1 MKTNAVIFLAIALV
15 LASLTGIAA
24 GQSPDL
30 SPTQAPTL
38 VTKGGQHFS
47 PQTYVCAYNFSAG
60 IGYNFISFCITA
72 NGNVL
77 QIATPDGRP
86 QIADGYEG
94 YGICNETPAQAYDDW
109 GPWGNSGNWG
119 AVSVLSQ
126 NATSVKMAR
135 TTADGIWT
143 LTQTFTIVPST
154 PSAKIVMALK
164 NNTSAARVAY
174 LVRYGD
180 IDADYRN
187 YGNLLNNFSATT
199 SSALAWNSSVPFGS
213 NNGYGL
219 QLQNLGAPQFGY
231 MQGFART
238 TFEPPNPCDFA
249 GDSSPLITGVDGSV
263 ALAYVDTIGAHKTKT
278 ATMVYRGF

>member
-1 MKTNAVIFLAIALV
+1 MKTNVSILFLFAIL
-15 LASLTGIAA
+15 LASFAGIAT
-24 GQSPDL
+24 GQSL
-30 SPTQAPTL
+30 GLT
-38 VTKGGQHFS
+38 TKRGHQVS
-47 PQTYVCAYNFSAG
+47 PQTYSCAYNFSAG
-60 IGYNFISFCITA
+60 TDYNFISFCITA

-77 QIATPDGRP
+77 QIATPDGRQ

-94 YGICNETPAQAYDDW
+94 YGICNESPAQAYDDW

-119 AVSVLSQ
+119 AVTVLSQ
-126 NATSVKMAR
+126 SATSIKMAR

-154 PSAKIVMALK
+154 PAAKIVMALK
-164 NNTSAARVAY
+164 NNTAAPRVVY

-187 YGNLLNNFSATT
+187 YGSDLNNFSATT
-199 SSALAWNSSVPFGS
+199 SSALAWNSSIPFGS

-219 QLQNLGAPQFGY
+219 QLQNLGQPQFGY

-238 TFEPPNPCDFA
+238 TFEAPNPCDFA
-249 GDSSPLITGVDGSV
+249 GDSSPLATDIDGSL
-263 ALAYVDTIGAHKTKT
+263 ALAYVDTIGAHQTKT